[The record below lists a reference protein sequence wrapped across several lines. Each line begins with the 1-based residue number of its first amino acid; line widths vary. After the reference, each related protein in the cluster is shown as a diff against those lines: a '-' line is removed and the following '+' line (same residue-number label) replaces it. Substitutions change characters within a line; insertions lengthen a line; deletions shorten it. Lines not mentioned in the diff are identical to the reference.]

1 VGAVIALAALA
12 AAGLAGGV
20 LLVVAGMTGAPW
32 PGRAAGSVGLAG
44 ERGLGWPRQRL
55 AAATALGLAS
65 ALLVALLTRWPVATV
80 LAGALGLAT
89 PALLGANAAA
99 NASIAR
105 VEAIAVWVEH
115 VRDTMA
121 GGARG
126 LDQAIIATAPTAP
139 APIHAEVGELAA
151 RLAAKQ
157 PLPAALRR
165 FAQVLADPNAD
176 QVVLAMLLVA
186 NPRQRFGGVG
196 DALTELAV
204 ATRERVKMRLRIEVG
219 RARMRNVARFMV
231 LWTAGFVTAQFIWTR
246 DYLKPYSSLLGQ
258 LVLLLVGGLFA
269 GAFWWLVRMSR
280 TEAPERLLTIQPQGW
295 SPPPSREARS

>member
-1 VGAVIALAALA
+1 MIALAALI
-12 AAGLAGGV
+12 AAGFAGGV
-20 LLVVAGMTGAPW
+20 VLVVAGLTGAPW
-32 PGRAAGSVGLAG
+32 PGRTAGSAG
-44 ERGLGWPRQRL
+44 RAGDRGLGWPRQRL
-55 AAATALGLAS
+55 AAATALALIA
-65 ALLVALLTRWPVATV
+65 ALLVALLTRWPVATI
-80 LAGALGLAT
+80 LAGALGFTA
-89 PALLGANAAA
+89 PSLLGANAAA

-126 LDQAIIATAPTAP
+126 LDQAIIATAATAP
-139 APIHAEVGELAA
+139 TPIQTEVGELAA

-165 FAQVLADPNAD
+165 FAQALADPNAD

-196 DALTELAV
+196 DALTELAA

-246 DYLKPYSSLLGQ
+246 DYLKPYSSLSGQ
-258 LVLLLVGGLFA
+258 LVLLLVGSLFA

-280 TEAPERLLTIQPQGW
+280 TDVPERLLTTEAHGW
-295 SPPPSREARS
+295 ARPPSGELGS

>member
-1 VGAVIALAALA
+1 MIALAALA

-20 LLVVAGMTGAPW
+20 VLVIAGASGSPW
-32 PGRAAGSVGLAG
+32 PARAVTGSAGRAGDL
-44 ERGLGWPRQRL
+44 GLGRPRQRRS
-55 AAATALGLAS
+55 AAS
-65 ALLVALLTRWPVATV
+65 ALGVGVALVVALLTRWPVATI
-80 LAGALGLAT
+80 LAGALGFAT
-89 PALLGANAAA
+89 PSLLGANAAA
-99 NASIAR
+99 DASIAR

-139 APIHAEVGELAA
+139 APIHAEIAELAA
-151 RLAAKQ
+151 RLADKE
-157 PLPAALRR
+157 PLAIALRR
-165 FAQVLADPNAD
+165 FAEVLADPNAD

-219 RARMRNVARFMV
+219 RARMRNVARFMT
-231 LWTAGFVTAQFIWTR
+231 LWTAGFVTVQFIWTR
-246 DYLKPYSSLLGQ
+246 DYLKPYSSVVGQ
-258 LVLLLVGGLFA
+258 LVLVVVGGLFA

-280 TEAPERLLTIQPQGW
+280 TEAPERLLTTRPEAWG
-295 SPPPSREARS
+295 PAVPSRSVQR